1 MDLIAAI
8 WPLLVI
14 GLVVGSVYSIA
25 AAGLVLTYRASG
37 VFNFGHG
44 AIGAFSAF
52 FYAWC
57 VQRVGLP
64 IGVAAVITMAVM
76 APLLGIALERSI
88 FRRLREA
95 PTVVAIVASIGVLVA
110 LQGAA
115 AALWGR
121 SGLSAQR
128 IFPGR
133 VFQIGD
139 RVSIGADQ
147 AGVVGVGIVV
157 SLLLWV
163 VLKRTKM
170 GIAMRAVVDRP
181 DLVETMGYS
190 ADRIS
195 SASWAMGASLA
206 AAAGIL
212 LTPMVSLEVYTLT
225 LIVINAYAAAMVGRL
240 ESLPLT
246 FAGGVLL
253 GFGEALVGRFLPQ
266 GIAAGVLPS
275 LPFALLL
282 GLLIIPRTRPLR
294 EPRAAGIAASLGAW
308 IPPLRREWPAKKRLG
323 IVALIAAGMITLAR
337 LGADV
342 TFAVDL
348 ALVHAILFLSLVL
361 LVGYGGQI
369 SLAQAALAGVGGIV
383 TAHLVT
389 NLGWSWFA
397 ALPVAGLAAVPVGA
411 LLAYPALRLH
421 GLFLGLATMAF
432 SLLMDN
438 AIFTRDALTGGSSG
452 IAVPRPGV
460 LQSDVRFGVVLTLIF
475 ALLAWGLHNLRRGRT
490 GRILAAMRDSE
501 TGARSIGISPARTK
515 LILFMMGAF
524 IAGIGGSTYVA
535 AFQRVDAGQFIVFYS
550 IVWLAVAVIGGISTW
565 AGALAGGLVYS
576 IVPFLFDRIGH
587 PAASDMIPVLFGAA
601 AILLARNPRG
611 IVTVP
616 RRVREMVAGWMSR
629 ALAPFEE
636 PADEPQE
643 VRSA

>member
-1 MDLIAAI
+1 MDLIAGV

-37 VFNFGHG
+37 VFNFSHG

-64 IGVAAVITMAVM
+64 VPVAAIVTMAAM
-76 APLLGIALERSI
+76 APLLGVTLERLI
-88 FRRLREA
+88 FRRLRDA

-121 SGLSAQR
+121 SGLSAQG
-128 IFPGR
+128 IFPVH
-133 VFQIGD
+133 VFQIG
-139 RVSIGADQ
+139 RLSIGADQ
-147 AGVVGVGIVV
+147 AGVVGVTVLV
-157 SLLLWV
+157 SAGLWV
-163 VLKRTKM
+163 LLKRTKI

-181 DLVETMGYS
+181 DLVQTMGYS
-190 ADRIS
+190 ADRVS
-195 SASWAMGASLA
+195 AASWAMGASLA

-253 GFGEALVGRFLPQ
+253 GVGEALVSRFLPQ
-266 GIAAGVLPS
+266 GWAAGVRSS

-282 GLLIIPRTRPLR
+282 GLLILPRRRPLR
-294 EPRAAGIAASLGAW
+294 EPRTAPSAAFASDPVL
-308 IPPLRREWPAKKRLG
+308 LRRPWPIRRRLG
-323 IVALIAAGMITLAR
+323 TVGLVAVGMMTLAR

-342 TFAVDL
+342 AFAADL
-348 ALVHAILFLSLVL
+348 AIVHAILFLSLVL

-369 SLAQAALAGVGGIV
+369 SLAQAALAGVGGIT

-397 ALPVAGLAAVPVGA
+397 ALPVAGLAAVPIGA

-438 AIFTRDALTGGSSG
+438 AIFTRDAITGGSSG
-452 IAVPRPGV
+452 IAVRRPGI
-460 LQSDVRFGVVLTLIF
+460 LQSDVRFGLVLMVIF

-490 GRILAAMRDSE
+490 GRMLAAMRDSE
-501 TGARSIGISPARTK
+501 TGARSIGISPARAK
-515 LILFMMGAF
+515 LMLFMMAAF
-524 IAGIGGSTYVA
+524 VAGIGGSAYVA

-576 IVPFLFDRIGH
+576 MVPFLFDRIGH
-587 PAASDMIPVLFGAA
+587 PAAGDLVPVLFGAG

-616 RRVREMVAGWMSR
+616 RRVRQGVADWMAR
-629 ALAPFEE
+629 ALRPFEE
-636 PADEPQE
+636 PAEEPQE
-643 VRSA
+643 ARSG

>member
-1 MDLIAAI
+1 MDLIAGI

-64 IGVAAVITMAVM
+64 IGVAAVLTMAVM
-76 APLLGIALERSI
+76 APLLGIGLERLI
-88 FRRLREA
+88 FRRLRAA

-110 LQGAA
+110 VQGAA

-128 IFPGR
+128 IFPSR
-133 VFQIGD
+133 VFRLGD
-139 RVSIGADQ
+139 RLSIGADQ
-147 AGVVGVGIVV
+147 AGVVGVGIIV

-181 DLVETMGYS
+181 DLVEAMGYS

-195 SASWAMGASLA
+195 AASWAMGASLA
-206 AAAGIL
+206 AVAGIL

-225 LIVINAYAAAMVGRL
+225 LIVITAYAAAMVGRL

-246 FAGGVLL
+246 FAGGVML
-253 GFGEALVGRFLPQ
+253 GVGEALVGRFLPQ
-266 GIAAGVLPS
+266 GIAAGVRPS

-282 GLLIIPRTRPLR
+282 GLLLIPRKRPLR
-294 EPRAAGIAASLGAW
+294 EPRAAEGAGAFME
-308 IPPLRREWPAKKRLG
+308 PLRREWSGKRRLG
-323 IVALIAAGMITLAR
+323 TVGLIAAGMITLAR

-361 LVGYGGQI
+361 LVGYAGQI

-389 NLGWSWFA
+389 NLGWNWFA

-438 AIFTRDALTGGSSG
+438 AIFTRDAITGGSSG
-452 IAVPRPGV
+452 IAVRRPEI
-460 LQSDVRFGVVLTLIF
+460 LQSDVRFGVVLVLIF
-475 ALLAWGLHNLRRGRT
+475 SVLAWGLHNLRRGRT

-501 TGARSIGISPARTK
+501 TGARSIGISPTRTK
-515 LILFMMGAF
+515 LIVFMMAAF
-524 IAGIGGSTYVA
+524 VAGIGGSTYVA

-587 PAASDMIPVLFGAA
+587 PAASDMIPVLFGGA

-616 RRVREMVAGWMSR
+616 RRVREAVAGWMSD
-629 ALAPFEE
+629 ALRPFDE
-636 PADEPQE
+636 PVDEPQE
-643 VRSA
+643 ARSG